1 MTMMV
6 PAQRGADELVI
17 ALLEA
22 STLAEDSRPKP
33 RVESRTGSVR
43 LQPDLVQHE

>member
-1 MTMMV
+1 MMV
-6 PAQRGADELVI
+6 PTPRGADELVI

-22 STLAEDSRPKP
+22 STLAEDIRPKP
-33 RVESRTGSVR
+33 EAESRTGSVR